1 MEDGVL
7 IRRRLAPSLAA
18 AAITAAA
25 LAACGDGT
33 GPETRVVALD
43 LPDSVRVDAIRD
55 SVRLPAELVFAD
67 GQREPLSGGV
77 WSGAPGDAAT
87 LYPDGWI
94 WTRANG
100 EFTATVT
107 YDTLSANTRVVI
119 RREGRIVIT
128 FDDGWRSART
138 VALPALQD
146 AGLVGNVAVVTGT
159 LGWPA
164 FLDRQDMQDLHD
176 AGWAFVSHSVT
187 HGDLTTLSEAEL
199 EAELTQ
205 SREWILAE
213 QLRFGDV
220 FVVPYHEWGDRERNA
235 IRRHYAA
242 ARGATVDA
250 TDPTFVAE
258 WRPADSYSIT
268 TIDGSAL
275 ARTHEGRQEVMAWV
289 LDAIVGGFLL
299 DIMFHDVPPEE
310 THGFLALVDA
320 LANVRHRVSTWADLY
335 PLADDD

>member
-1 MEDGVL
+1 MGDQAL
-7 IRRRLAPSLAA
+7 IRRRLAPSLA

-43 LPDSVRVDAIRD
+43 LPDSVRLDAIRD
-55 SVRLPAELVFAD
+55 SVRLPAELVLAD
-67 GQREPLSGGV
+67 GQRQPLAGGA

-87 LYPDGWI
+87 LHPDGWI

-107 YDTLSANTRVVI
+107 YDTFSASTRVII

-146 AGLVGNVAVVTGT
+146 AGLLGNVALVTGT

-164 FLDRQDMQDLHD
+164 FLDRQDMQALHD

-187 HGDLTTLSEAEL
+187 HEDLTTLSEADL

-205 SREWILAE
+205 SREWILAG

-220 FVVPYHEWGDRERNA
+220 FVVPYHEWGERERNA

-250 TDPTFVAE
+250 TEPAFVAE
-258 WRPADSYSIT
+258 WRPVDPFSIT
-268 TIDGSAL
+268 TLDGSAL
-275 ARTHEGRQEVMAWV
+275 ARTQEGRQEVMAWV
-289 LDAIVGGFLL
+289 LGAIDGGFLL
-299 DIMFHDVPPEE
+299 DIMFHDVPPED
-310 THGFLALVDA
+310 TQGFLALVDD
-320 LANVRHRVSTWADLY
+320 LAIVADRVSTWADLY

>member
-1 MEDGVL
+1 MEDRVL
-7 IRRRLAPSLAA
+7 IRRRLAPFLIAA
-18 AAITAAA
+18 TTAAA

-33 GPETRVVALD
+33 GPVIRVASID
-43 LPDSVRVDAIRD
+43 LPDSVRLDAIRD
-55 SVRLPAELVFAD
+55 SVRLSAELVFAD
-67 GQREPLSGGV
+67 GRREPLSSGV

-100 EFTATVT
+100 EFNATVT
-107 YDTLSANTRVVI
+107 YDTLSASTRVVI
-119 RREGRIVIT
+119 RREGRILLT
-128 FDDGWRSART
+128 FDDGLRSART

-159 LGWPA
+159 LGWTA
-164 FLDRQDMQDLHD
+164 FLDRQDMQALHD
-176 AGWAFVSHSVT
+176 AGWAFVSHSVS
-187 HGDLTTLSEAEL
+187 HADLTTLSDTEL
-199 EAELTQ
+199 EAELTH

-220 FVVPYHEWGDRERNA
+220 FVVPFHEWGDRERNA

-258 WRPADSYSIT
+258 WRPADPYSIT
-268 TIDGSAL
+268 TLDGSAL
-275 ARTHEGRQEVMAWV
+275 ARTQEGRQEVMAWV
-289 LDAIVGGFLL
+289 LDAIDGGFLL

-310 THGFLALVDA
+310 TQGFLALVDA
-320 LANVRHRVSTWADLY
+320 LATVRDRVSTWADLY
-335 PLADDD
+335 PLAEDD